1 MVIKKGK
8 LKKGYQF
15 KNFRG
20 APVADVVRLETAPQ
34 IVIPLNQGNGET
46 LTPLVKTE
54 DRVKAG
60 QIIARDDSSCGSPI
74 HASVSGE
81 IVETKKITFMGEKKV
96 PALVIRPDDNREE
109 SILDGCSREWQNLS
123 RNKIEE
129 LLYLSGTAG
138 LGNGGIPTSYN
149 SSIIGPDDVKEI
161 IIHNTESDLWEPLL
175 PALLGDTTGLEKPA
189 GDDGDG
195 ESRLDHFV
203 EGIGIVAKL
212 FPEAGVH
219 LVFNK
224 QHTELLDDIAR
235 KLQSGFDRDRV
246 NLCAVGPKY
255 PLGMEPLLVQTALQK
270 PFPHEYKAINMG
282 VVILDVQAV
291 LLAFDAVTAGR
302 SVTERTVALAG
313 PGFTENV
320 HVRVKVGTSLLDIIK
335 QYGARSGTDEEKY
348 RYIRNS
354 ALRGEQIDD
363 IEAPLDR
370 RILTIVALR
379 EAVEGEPLA
388 FALPGFRKDSI
399 SNTFF
404 SLFTPFKKNIDTNLR
419 GEKRACINCGFCV
432 EVCPA
437 EILPNLIHRHV
448 ERGMITETLVRFGIF
463 SCIDCNLCTYVCTSK
478 ISLAALIKEGKEKL
492 REEGFTQEQKMIRE
506 FDLKGVEQ

>member
-1 MVIKKGK
+1 MIKKGK

-15 KNFRG
+15 KNFKG
-20 APVADVVRLETAPQ
+20 APVADVVRLETPPQ
-34 IVIPLNQGNGET
+34 VVVPLKQGNGET

-54 DRVKAG
+54 ERVKAG
-60 QIIARDDSSCGSPI
+60 QIVARDDHSFGSPL

-81 IVETKKITFMGEKKV
+81 IIETKKITYMGEKKV
-96 PALVIRPDDNREE
+96 PALILRPEEDQEE
-109 SILDGCSREWQNLS
+109 SILEGCSREWQDLS
-123 RNKIEE
+123 RKKIEE
-129 LLYLSGTAG
+129 LLYLSGTTG
-138 LGNGGIPTSYN
+138 LGNDGIPTSYN
-149 SSIIGPDDVKEI
+149 SSIIGPDNVKEI
-161 IIHNTESDLWEPLL
+161 IIHNTESDLWDPLL
-175 PALLGDTTGLEKPA
+175 PALLGKTDSNEGA
-189 GDDGDG
+189 G
-195 ESRLDHFV
+195 ESGVDRFV
-203 EGIGIVAKL
+203 EGIGIVQKL
-212 FPEAGVH
+212 FPEAGVQ
-219 LVFNK
+219 LLFNK
-224 QHTELLDDIAR
+224 RHKELVSSLER
-235 KLQSGFDRDRV
+235 KLQSSFIQGKV
-246 NLCAVGPKY
+246 NLFAVEPKY
-255 PLGMEPLLVQTALQK
+255 PLGMEQLLVQTALQK
-270 PFPHEYKAINMG
+270 PFPHGFRAINMG

-291 LLAFDAVTAGR
+291 LHAFAAVTAGR
-302 SVTERTVALAG
+302 SVTERIVALAG
-313 PGFTENV
+313 PGFGKNV
-320 HVRVKVGTSLLDIIK
+320 HLRVKVGTPLLDIVK
-335 QYGARSGTDEEKY
+335 QYGSDDRKY

-363 IEAPLDR
+363 IETPLDR
-370 RILTIVALR
+370 KTLTIVALR

-404 SLFTPFKKNIDTNLR
+404 SLFTLFKKNIDTNLR

-492 REEGFTQEQKMIRE
+492 KEDGFTQEKQMIQA

>member
-1 MVIKKGK
+1 
-8 LKKGYQF
+8 
-15 KNFRG
+15 
-20 APVADVVRLETAPQ
+20 
-34 IVIPLNQGNGET
+34 
-46 LTPLVKTE
+46 
-54 DRVKAG
+54 
-60 QIIARDDSSCGSPI
+60 
-74 HASVSGE
+74 
-81 IVETKKITFMGEKKV
+81 
-96 PALVIRPDDNREE
+96 
-109 SILDGCSREWQNLS
+109 
-123 RNKIEE
+123 
-129 LLYLSGTAG
+129 
-138 LGNGGIPTSYN
+138 
-149 SSIIGPDDVKEI
+149 
-161 IIHNTESDLWEPLL
+161 
-175 PALLGDTTGLEKPA
+175 
-189 GDDGDG
+189 
-195 ESRLDHFV
+195 
-203 EGIGIVAKL
+203 
-212 FPEAGVH
+212 
-219 LVFNK
+219 
-224 QHTELLDDIAR
+224 
-235 KLQSGFDRDRV
+235 
-246 NLCAVGPKY
+246 
-255 PLGMEPLLVQTALQK
+255 MEPLLVQTALRK
-270 PFPHEYKAINMG
+270 PFPHGFKAINMG

-291 LLAFDAVTAGR
+291 LHAFTAVTAGR

-320 HVRVKVGTSLLDIIK
+320 HVRIKVGTPLLDIIK
-335 QYGARSGTDEEKY
+335 QYGANDKQY

-363 IEAPLDR
+363 TDTPLDR
-370 RILTIVALR
+370 MILTIVALR

-478 ISLAALIKEGKEKL
+478 ISVAALIKEGKEKL
-492 REEGFTQEQKMIRE
+492 KEEGFTQEKKMIRE

>member
-1 MVIKKGK
+1 MVIKKGR

-15 KNFRG
+15 KNFKG
-20 APVADVVRLETAPQ
+20 APVADAVRLEPAPQ
-34 IVIPLNQGNGET
+34 IVIPLKQGNGET

-60 QIIARDDSSCGSPI
+60 QIIARDDTVFGSPI
-74 HASVSGE
+74 HASVAGE
-81 IVETKKITFMGEKKV
+81 ITETKKITYMGEKKV
-96 PALVIRPDDNREE
+96 PALVIRPDDNQEE

-138 LGNGGIPTSYN
+138 LGNDGIPTSFN
-149 SSIIGPDDVKEI
+149 SSFIDPDDVKDI

-175 PALLGDTTGLEKPA
+175 TALLGNTAALEKPA
-189 GDDGDG
+189 GDDGEG
-195 ESRLDHFV
+195 ESRLDQFV
-203 EGIGIVAKL
+203 EGLGILQKL
-212 FPEAGVH
+212 FPEAVVH
-219 LVFNK
+219 LVLNK
-224 QHTELLDDIAR
+224 QNTDLLSALEA
-235 KLQSGFDRDRV
+235 KLKSDFVQGRV
-246 NLCAVGPKY
+246 NLLAVGSTY
-255 PLGMEPLLVQTALQK
+255 PQGMEPLLVQTALRK
-270 PFPHEYKAINMG
+270 PFPHGFKAINMG

-291 LLAFDAVTAGR
+291 LHAFAAVSAGR

-320 HVRVKVGTSLLDIIK
+320 HVRVKVGTPLLDIIK
-335 QYGARSGTDEEKY
+335 QYGANDKQY

-363 IEAPLDR
+363 TDTPLDR

-492 REEGFTQEQKMIRE
+492 KEEGFTQEKKMIRE